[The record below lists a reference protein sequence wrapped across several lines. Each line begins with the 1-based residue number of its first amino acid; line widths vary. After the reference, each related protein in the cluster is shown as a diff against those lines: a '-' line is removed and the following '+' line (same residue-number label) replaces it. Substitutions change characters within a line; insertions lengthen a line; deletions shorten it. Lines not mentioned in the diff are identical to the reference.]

1 MLLACLISTK
11 KMLIDDLQ
19 MSIKCPTSE
28 EEACEQ
34 EAAAHFDRS
43 SFFYLSALMVE
54 TQCSAYLPVFAHN
67 CIERRLRLLLSE
79 SKATPLKSSVVTRF
93 FSS

>member
-1 MLLACLISTK
+1 MRAVKEISLACLVSTK

-28 EEACEQ
+28 EQICEQ

-43 SFFYLSALMVE
+43 SFFYLSALMVG
-54 TQCSAYLPVFAHN
+54 TQCIVLILACVSHTTALNA
-67 CIERRLRLLLSE
+67 
-79 SKATPLKSSVVTRF
+79 SSDSYSLEVKLYP
-93 FSS
+93 